1 MLALFFPVL
10 TLALFS
16 ILSLFSL
23 VVAFSLLALRPI
35 LLAVGVF
42 YFVSIFVVITLLLAF
57 LFAFFFALVL
67 SFGSSSL
74 VRWNI
79 LAFLWVVKL
88 VDSALKVIVSY
99 RIGASERAIM
109 LLVLAFADLPL
120 PKP

>member
-1 MLALFFPVL
+1 MLALFLPVL

-35 LLAVGVF
+35 LVAVGVF

-99 RIGASERAIM
+99 RIKTSERAI
-109 LLVLAFADLPL
+109 VLALADLPL
-120 PKP
+120 PRP